1 MSKANK
7 FKSPEA
13 KERSAAAGRANL
25 ARYHEKTGNAR
36 TQNLKHG
43 AYSSTIRQR
52 YSDKR
57 TTEGKQLYAV
67 VSAVTDDLGGPA
79 SLNAGQQVLIASLR
93 GKLIVLFQISDYLDR
108 QANIFDKEGNVLPCL
123 RQTYLAY
130 SESVRRT
137 LEALYGLSN
146 SRLRRDKVPSLSEIL
161 ETSGEDKKTA

>member
-1 MSKANK
+1 LKAQKMANPK
-7 FKSPEA
+7 ATEKKKSA
-13 KERSAAAGRANL
+13 GAAAL
-25 ARYHEKTGNAR
+25 AEYQKTEEFKL
-36 TQNLKHG
+36 QNVTHG

-57 TTEGKQLYAV
+57 TTEGKQLHAV
-67 VSAVTDDLGGPA
+67 ISAITVDLGGPV

-108 QANIFDKEGNVLPCL
+108 QDNIFDSEGNVLPCL

-130 SESVRRT
+130 SEAVRRT

-146 SRLRRDKVPSLSEIL
+146 TKLRRSKVPRLEEII
-161 ETSGEDKKTA
+161 SKSKAN